1 MILFLLN
8 KNLLFYNFY
17 LILYY
22 LLLVSFSVFD
32 SDEED
37 VERVIINI
45 KEIIVTIDIEAIIMN
60 FLDLNMLELFKYELF
75 EYSSFSLEFFLE
87 K

>member
-37 VERVIINI
+37 VERAIINI
-45 KEIIVTIDIEAIIMN
+45 KEIIVTIDMEAIIMN